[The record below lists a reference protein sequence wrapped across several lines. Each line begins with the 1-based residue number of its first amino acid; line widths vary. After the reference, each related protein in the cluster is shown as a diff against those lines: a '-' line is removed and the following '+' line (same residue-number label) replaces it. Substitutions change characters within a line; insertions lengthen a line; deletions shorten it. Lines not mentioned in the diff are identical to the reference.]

1 MNNRFTKFVFENGE
15 GITFE
20 ATVQKGRNFE
30 ISVGTKGEL
39 IIKDID
45 VSAITMEEHSSK
57 NYANPP
63 IPEGYKHIEGEW
75 HNGFVI
81 QRISDGSEFVWVPVE
96 FLDANGTIDG
106 KNFNE
111 KFGRRNYRSNDFS
124 EYEYHEEGSEEL
136 RNQQESVKKY
146 GGFYISRYTISK
158 SKNRKPQS
166 KKGVKPWVNINF
178 NDAKKVASRF
188 ENTDEVNSHL
198 TYGCEYDSVLEWFVK
213 SKART
218 LSEIAED
225 STDWGNHRNIE
236 NSPRKVVK
244 TGLREEWSTNK
255 IYDFA
260 GNVDEWTQ
268 EQNDSSYRV
277 IRGGNFGDNGN
288 DFPVAHRGYFNPDNG
303 YDDTG
308 FRVTLF
314 IK

>member
-1 MNNRFTKFVFENGE
+1 MNNRYKKITFEDGE
-15 GITFE
+15 GINFE
-20 ATVQKGRNFE
+20 AIAKNGRNFE
-30 ISVGTKGEL
+30 ISEGTDSEL
-39 IIKDID
+39 IIKAID
-45 VSAITMEEHSSK
+45 VSEITMEEHFSK
-57 NYANPP
+57 KYANPP

-106 KNFNE
+106 INFNE
-111 KFGRRNYRSNDFS
+111 KFGRRNYRNNDFS
-124 EYEYHEEGSEEL
+124 ENDFHEEVSEEL
-136 RNQQESVKKY
+136 RNQQASVKKY

-158 SKNRKPQS
+158 SINGKPQS
-166 KKGVKPWVNINF
+166 KKDIKPWVNINF
-178 NDAKKVASRF
+178 NDAKKVASQF
-188 ENTDEVNSHL
+188 ENADEVNSHL

-225 STDWGNHRNIE
+225 STDWGNYWNTE
-236 NSPRKVVK
+236 NSPRKVVE

-268 EQNDSSYRV
+268 EQNGSSCRV
-277 IRGGNFGDNGN
+277 IRGGNYDYDGN
-288 DFPVAHRGYFNPDNG
+288 NYPVAYRDYFYPNDVCS
-303 YDDTG
+303 DTG